1 MHTIRSLTRLSATRR
16 VTTLLI
22 AVGVAGSFWFLQSS
36 ASAACTAPGPSNDFG
51 SATISLSVP
60 STATYRIWTRMK
72 AGSSTA
78 NSFNMDIDGGT
89 CYQVGGANTSSTAWT
104 WVDYQGGVTTNK
116 VQQSLT
122 QGAHTLKLY
131 GTQAGVEVDR
141 VIAVSD
147 LSCAPTPTST
157 DGSNCNNPG
166 DTTSPTVALTAPA
179 ANVTV
184 SGATDIS
191 ATATDNT
198 QVAKVE
204 FYVNSSLVATSTAAP
219 YTYKWDTSLLP
230 NGSYTILAKAYD
242 SAGNTASDT
251 RPVMVKNSD
260 TQAPTTPAALTATAS
275 SYNKVN
281 LAWSA
286 STDNVG
292 IKGYI
297 VTRNGSPIASL
308 GAVTSYTDTAVSA
321 STTYSYQVTA
331 TDIAGNNSA
340 PTTAVKVTTGGSPVD
355 SQAPTAPGNLE
366 TQAISPSQVNLKW
379 AASTDNVGVASYQIF
394 RQSGVSTVQQVATVN
409 GNSTTFGDTTLK
421 AHTTYTYSVKAV
433 DAAGNVSQRSNYDTI
448 TTHSTQKTS
457 ELIGYIRGTNGKGI
471 PYASVTFPID
481 GVNHTY
487 KANSQGWYDVEGVPG
502 GSYWMTFSAPGYKSV
517 TISRNVNTN
526 ARVAQH
532 ATLERL

>member
-1 MHTIRSLTRLSATRR
+1 MPGA
-16 VTTLLI
+16 
-22 AVGVAGSFWFLQSS
+22 

-51 SATISLSVP
+51 SATTTLTVP
-60 STATYRIWTRMK
+60 SAATYNIWTRMK
-72 AGSSTA
+72 AGGSTA
-78 NSFNMDIDGGT
+78 NSFNMDVDGGA

-104 WVDYQGGVTTNK
+104 WVNYQGGNTANK
-116 VQQSLT
+116 VQQSLG
-122 QGAHTLKLY
+122 QGAHTIKMY

-141 VIAVSD
+141 IIAVSD
-147 LSCAPTPTST
+147 LSCVPTGT
-157 DGSNCNNPG
+157 DGTNCNNPG

-191 ATATDNT
+191 ANATDNT

-204 FYVNSSLVATSTAAP
+204 FYVNSTLVNTDTTAP

-242 SAGNTASDT
+242 AAGNTASDT
-251 RPVMVKNSD
+251 RPVMVKNND
-260 TQAPTTPAALTATAS
+260 TQAPTTPTALTATAS
-275 SYNKVN
+275 SFDKVN

-286 STDNVG
+286 STDNIAV
-292 IKGYI
+292 KGYI

-308 GAVTSYTDTAVSA
+308 GAVTSYTDSSVSPK
-321 STTYSYQVTA
+321 TTYSYQVA
-331 TDIAGNNSA
+331 AVDVAGNQSA
-340 PTTAVKVTTGGSPVD
+340 PTTAIKVTTGGGPTD

-366 TQAISPSQVNLKW
+366 TQAVSPSQVNLKW
-379 AASTDNVGVASYQIF
+379 VASTDNVGVASYQVF
-394 RQSGVSTVQQVATVN
+394 RQSGVSTVEQIATVS
-409 GNSTTFGDTTLK
+409 GKTTTFGDTTLK

-433 DAAGNVSQRSNYDTI
+433 DAAGNVSPRSNLDTI

-457 ELIGYIRGTNGKGI
+457 ELIGYIRDTNGKGI
-471 PYASVTFPID
+471 PYASVSFPID

-487 KANSQGWYDVEGVPG
+487 KANSQGWYDADGVPG
-502 GSYWMTFSAPGYKSV
+502 GSYWMTFSAPGYKSL
-517 TISRNVNTN
+517 TISRNVNVN

-532 ATLERL
+532 ATLERQ